1 MIKFMD
7 KYIFL
12 SLFLLGVDSWVP
24 EILKIKIFVP
34 ECVKNATNS
43 S

>member
-1 MIKFMD
+1 MIKYMD
-7 KYIFL
+7 KYIFS

-24 EILKIKIFVP
+24 ERLKIKSFVP
-34 ECVKNATNS
+34 ECVKNETNS